1 MAAGLRKLLPNRRAD
16 AGEAWGDEGEIT
28 WGRRDASSTGVAL
41 ESCRSKRAQKMPR
54 VLFPFGQTCSGKMV
68 AWKRC
73 IAGLAVQER
82 KLFRAQK

>member
-1 MAAGLRKLLPNRRAD
+1 MLVRHG
-16 AGEAWGDEGEIT
+16 GDEGEIT
-28 WGRRDASSTGVAL
+28 WGGRDASSTGVAL

-82 KLFRAQK
+82 KLF